1 MKKKKEKEEKKEY
14 EEVAFVET
22 SERIYLAVCGG
33 DEKYYFAYLD
43 EDQGK
48 VVLAEELEID
58 GKKYRPLVPK
68 LDKKGHKLPIEYPTT
83 NIVRAENIETS
94 ELFARIKEHLRRY
107 VDLPENDLEL
117 VVFFI
122 LFTWLYR
129 KANTVAYLRFLGD
142 SGKGKS
148 RMITVTGD
156 LCFYPLMLAGTA
168 TRSAIMRVQEIV
180 RGTLVLDEADFRGD
194 KENDMVK
201 FINAGFERRKV
212 AIMSNRNDPSK
223 IEAFD
228 PFSPKIFAMREPF
241 RDAAT
246 EGRILSISPYETN
259 RRDIPPVLPSI
270 YYEETKMLRDIIA
283 AWVLRN
289 WKIAGGEEIELVQQL
304 PVEPRLKQLA
314 APLSIILPLFGD
326 GIMQNSFVKWLLERQ
341 KKIAEQR
348 ANSAEGQIF
357 NAIVDIAQ
365 GIIHGKDLP
374 EKFKKYITYVYYED
388 TEGEGK
394 IVAITAGM
402 LAEITGMSNAKI
414 SRLMQELGF
423 HTKRRTITIGD
434 AKVRGR
440 FIYLTDTRRWV
451 EGWRK
456 YRGNESIMEI
466 PEIVKDPEVE
476 YESVIDL
483 LPEPTEIELEI
494 LINELCKEENTVNC
508 RVLEPFSWYSEVLGK
523 DVLLPAGSVLK
534 CPIELAEQLLTAGK
548 IDVIEDDGANVR

>member
-1 MKKKKEKEEKKEY
+1 MAKKQKKKDYKEVTFIDTED
-14 EEVAFVET
+14 
-22 SERIYLAVCGG
+22 RIYLAVKGAQG
-33 DEKYYFAYLD
+33 YYFAYYD
-43 EDQGK
+43 PES
-48 VVLAEELEID
+48 EEIKLTEEVTVD
-58 GKKYRPLVPK
+58 GEKYRPLVPK
-68 LDKKGHKLPIEYPTT
+68 LDKKGHRLPLEYPTI
-83 NIVRAENIETS
+83 NIVNTEQLCTS
-94 ELFARIKEHLRRY
+94 ELFNQIKKHLRKY
-107 VDLPENDLEL
+107 VDLPANDLEL

-122 LFTWLYR
+122 LFTWFYR
-129 KANTVAYLRFLGD
+129 KSNTVAYLRFLGD

-148 RMITVTGD
+148 RMLTVTGD

-168 TRSAIMRVQEIV
+168 TRSAIMRVQEIAK
-180 RGTLVLDEADFRGD
+180 GTLVLDEADFRGD
-194 KENDMVK
+194 KDNDMVK

-259 RRDIPPVLPSI
+259 RRDIPPVLPTT
-270 YYEETKMLRDIIA
+270 YFEETERLRDMIA
-283 AWVLRN
+283 AWCLRN
-289 WKIAGGEEIELVQQL
+289 WKIVDDEKIELVQQL

-326 GIMQNSFVKWLLERQ
+326 GIMQNSFVKWLLDRQ

-374 EKFKKYITYVYYED
+374 EKFKKYITYAYYED

-402 LAEITGMSNAKI
+402 LAEITGMSNARI
-414 SRLMQELGF
+414 GRLMQELGF

-434 AKVRGR
+434 SKVRGR
-440 FIYLTDTRRWV
+440 YIYLTDTRRWV

-456 YRGNESIMEI
+456 YRANEPIMEI
-466 PEIVKDPEVE
+466 PDIIKDPEID
-476 YESVIDL
+476 YESVHGL

-494 LINELCKEENTVNC
+494 LINEICKEEDTVNC
-508 RVLEPFSWYSEVLGK
+508 RVLERFSWYSEVLGK
-523 DVLLPAGSVLK
+523 DVLLTAGSELK
-534 CPIELAEQLLTAGK
+534 CPRDLAEQLHITGK
-548 IDVIEDDGANVR
+548 IDVIEDDEANVR